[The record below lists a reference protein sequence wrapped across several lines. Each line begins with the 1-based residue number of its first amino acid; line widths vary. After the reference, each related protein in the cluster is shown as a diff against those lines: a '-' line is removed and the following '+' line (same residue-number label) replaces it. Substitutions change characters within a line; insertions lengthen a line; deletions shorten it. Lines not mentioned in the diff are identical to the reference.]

1 MIIEYVILTYDTLF
15 TVLEYM
21 YMTITTYTDMSTVV
35 TISHIYVSNL
45 NKL

>member
-1 MIIEYVILTYDTLF
+1 MIIEYVILAYDTLF

-35 TISHIYVSNL
+35 PITDIYVSHL